1 MRSWTASPDV
11 TRRGVLLAALALP
24 ACATMPA
31 TLADLP
37 RCVAAPGPALWL
49 LDAGWHTEIGLP
61 PALLPPPLAAIFPEA
76 ALVFFGFGKRHFMLA
91 ESPGPAEWL
100 AGPFP
105 GEAALQVTAWSGIPA
120 RALRL
125 PVAPARLGEGP
136 LGEALLASFAPG
148 PASHGLALIEARPG
162 RRFFRAARGYSLAYT
177 CNTWTAGMLAA
188 GGLPVRAEG
197 VVLSGGVMGQAARL
211 PGVCQAAPAGLSPA
225 A

>member
-1 MRSWTASPDV
+1 M

-24 ACATMPA
+24 ACETLPANPAA
-31 TLADLP
+31 TLAGLP
-37 RCVAAPGPALWL
+37 HCVAAPGPALWL

-91 ESPGPAEWL
+91 DRPGPLDWL

-105 GEAALQVTAWSGIPA
+105 GEAAMQVTAWPGIPA

-125 PVAPARLGEGP
+125 TVAPAP

-177 CNTWTAGMLAA
+177 CNSWTAGMLAA

-197 VVLSGGVMGQAARL
+197 VVLSGGVMGQVARL
-211 PGVCQAAPAGLSPA
+211 SGVCQAAPAGLSPA